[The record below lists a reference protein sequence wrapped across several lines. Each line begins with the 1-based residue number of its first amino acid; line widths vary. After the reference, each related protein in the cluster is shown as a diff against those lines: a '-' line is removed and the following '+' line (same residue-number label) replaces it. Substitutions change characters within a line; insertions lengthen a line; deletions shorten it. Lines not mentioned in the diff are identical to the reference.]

1 MNKIL
6 IVDDSEMARASMS
19 FSLKSKRYGV
29 VEAVNGKDALVKLSE
44 HQDIGLVIT
53 DLNMPAMDGVALI
66 QKVRQSDRNKDLP
79 IYVITTEQKTGEEV
93 IKKGATGVIIKSGK
107 TSEEIHKIV
116 SQYVSPTE

>member
-53 DLNMPAMDGVALI
+53 DLNMPEMDGVALI